1 MEVSFRLANAVV
13 SLKVN
18 RLSRARPQDPDEDV
32 IKRALR
38 EENIRKVLAERERL
52 TVKVISNRG
61 IF

>member
-13 SLKVN
+13 SLSVS
-18 RLSRARPQDPDEDV
+18 RLSRARPQDSDEDV

-38 EENIRKVLAERERL
+38 EENIRKALAERERL